1 MARQSI
7 TLAQQN
13 DEWLKEQVAKEEFS
27 SKNEAVN
34 YLIKR
39 ARDQDTYHDYVQ
51 MKLDRAEKSGFV
63 EKQTRHEMLSE
74 FKARLKNV

>member
-1 MARQSI
+1 MTRQSI

-27 SKNEAVN
+27 SKSEAVN

-39 ARDQDTYHDYVQ
+39 ARDQDAYHDYVQ
-51 MKLDRAEKSGFV
+51 MKIDRAEKSGFSSKTKEELLIEIKRKLNV
-63 EKQTRHEMLSE
+63 
-74 FKARLKNV
+74 RL